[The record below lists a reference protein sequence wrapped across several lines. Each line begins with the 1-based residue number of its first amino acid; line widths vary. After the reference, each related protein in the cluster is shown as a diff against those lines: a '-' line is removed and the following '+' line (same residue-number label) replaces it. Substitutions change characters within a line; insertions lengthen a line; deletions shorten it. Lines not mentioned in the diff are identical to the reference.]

1 MVRNRTRIIE
11 LSERELNDLIAAN
24 RGRCAYCHVGISI
37 DNCIVEESNSVQRLR
52 KELRDYRTE
61 KARQEELPRYTV
73 FTDKA
78 LESLVSQRPLDVARL
93 QFVYGIAEAKT
104 AKYGSDI
111 VAIIAKDDQR
121 HPQDNWEHRPTCQ
134 DCARSVKKAIRIPK
148 GQVDAIES
156 RGVNFTEFVR
166 MAISKSLEMDEEMEE
181 LDITSEKNPGPWS
194 PIAGLVPGDTYH
206 IARDSDGRRVSD
218 SFRMGR

>member
-1 MVRNRTRIIE
+1 MVRNRSRKIE
-11 LSERELNDLIAAN
+11 LGKKELNGLISAN
-24 RGRCAYCHVGISI
+24 GGSCAYCQAGISAA
-37 DNCIVEESNSVQRLR
+37 NCIVEESQSVQRLR
-52 KELRDYRTE
+52 SKLRFYRLD
-61 KARQEELPRYTV
+61 KAREQGIPAYTV

-78 LESLVSQRPLDVARL
+78 MESLIVEKPLDVGGL
-93 QFVYGIAEAKT
+93 QDVYGIAEAKT
-104 AKYGSDI
+104 IKYGNDL
-111 VAIIAKDDQR
+111 VKIISEDKQEN
-121 HPQDNWEHRPTCQ
+121 PEDNWGHRPTCL

-166 MAISKSLEMDEEMEE
+166 MAISKFLEMDEEMEE